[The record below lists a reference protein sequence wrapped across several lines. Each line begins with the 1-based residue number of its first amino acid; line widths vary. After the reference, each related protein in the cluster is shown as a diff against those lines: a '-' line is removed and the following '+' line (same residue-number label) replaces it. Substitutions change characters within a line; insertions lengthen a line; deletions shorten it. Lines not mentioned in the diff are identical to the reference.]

1 MLQALQAQR
10 LYKDTDFFNQ
20 LQFLNNQM
28 NCIYVSLLD
37 DMCQSV
43 PLHLYACRW
52 YALLCID
59 LINTFNHV
67 FPHNAAGV
75 C

>member
-37 DMCQSV
+37 DMCQSI
-43 PLHLYACRW
+43 PLHLCAYRW
-52 YALLCID
+52 Y
-59 LINTFNHV
+59 T
-67 FPHNAAGV
+67 
-75 C
+75 